1 MPEVTMAVVASG
13 VSGLTVV
20 FSRRN
25 AKTPAKTIAN
35 PRVHRIRA
43 NTERHGSAMV
53 NAE

>member
-1 MPEVTMAVVASG
+1 MVVVASG

-20 FSRRN
+20 FARRN
-25 AKTPAKTIAN
+25 AETPTETIAN
-35 PRVHRIRA
+35 PRAHKIRA